1 MSSTDQYDSCFIYSA
16 VSSIK
21 SEERVMPKSL
31 VRRTTL
37 TKGIKLAFISE
48 NMRNSLKYQR
58 ENLHVYVFSG

>member
-1 MSSTDQYDSCFIYSA
+1 
-16 VSSIK
+16 
-21 SEERVMPKSL
+21 MPKSL